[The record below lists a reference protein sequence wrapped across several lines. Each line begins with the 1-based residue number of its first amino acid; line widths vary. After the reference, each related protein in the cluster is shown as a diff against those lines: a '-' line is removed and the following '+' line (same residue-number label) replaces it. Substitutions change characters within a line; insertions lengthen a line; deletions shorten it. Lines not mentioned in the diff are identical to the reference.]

1 MQEFCND
8 IEIVDEEI
16 TREYLISPACME
28 ELYGLRFNEYEL
40 QLKLIEYTD
49 KAKEFKIPGWRKLFT
64 SYCKSVQVEQNTYN
78 LGNLIEFKG
87 QPLEL
92 KCGEWEANDGGISKM
107 VGEYPVE
114 ACCHPIMPVERLV
127 NIDTGT
133 EKMRIAFKKGHMWR
147 NLIADKKTIASTQ
160 AILELANNG
169 IAVNSENAKY
179 LIKYLHDIE
188 HLNYSIIPERK
199 SVGRLGWI
207 EDYGFSPFIEDVAFD
222 GEAQYKSFFE
232 SVKQNG
238 DFDRWLELTKSIRT
252 GKYPARIILAASF
265 ASVLVKPMQKL
276 PFFVHLWGGTE
287 VGKAQP
293 LDTKIITPNGY
304 KLMGDIVVNDLVIGS
319 DGKPHKV
326 IGIYP
331 QGKKEVYELSFS
343 DGTTTKCCKEHLW
356 TVTTR
361 TRRNH
366 KRGYTVLSLE
376 EMLKRP
382 IKGSKGY
389 TYRIPVCKP
398 VEYDSAEMP
407 YIPPYVMGALI
418 GDGCLTLKQNP
429 ANGTRTIY
437 FSNTEED
444 VIQRVE
450 ADLAK
455 INVVLRRNTYT
466 QCQYT
471 AAGDGNAM
479 LKNEIMRIGLNC
491 KSAERFIPQCYK
503 KTSIQGRRELLA
515 GLFDT
520 DGSISDTN
528 GSYVYATKSIQL
540 AHDVQELCRSLGYRA
555 TVRNHSRQNEY
566 SVCIMTDEAIYYSEK
581 HKQRHQLHIDKRQRS
596 EDKQSMAIVSVKR
609 LDSVE
614 CQCIMVDS
622 EEHTYLCDDFIVTHN
637 TVGLML
643 AASVWAN
650 PEVGRY
656 IHSFNS
662 TAVGREKSA
671 AFVNSL
677 PLILDEL
684 QVAKSD
690 KGQFDRDI
698 YSLSEGTGRTRG
710 TRNGGIEKNST
721 WANCI
726 LTNGEMPITNS
737 ASGGGAVNRIL
748 EIECK
753 EKLFDNPQTVADTVR
768 ENYGFAGK
776 MFIESLNKDE
786 TKAVFDGFYSDLIKN
801 DTTEKQAMAAALVLT
816 ADTLAT
822 EYIFQDGQALTEENI
837 VEFLSSAEAVSV
849 NARGY
854 QYILE
859 WISKNRLKLCGSSD
873 RIEVL
878 GKLNDTDCYI
888 MASVFN
894 SICEEGG
901 FSTRPLLSYMKEKG
915 LIETERG
922 RNQVNYRVNGITQRC
937 IKILLPDGSGN
948 IETDLPW

>member
-1 MQEFCND
+1 MQEYCND
-8 IEIVDEEI
+8 VEIVDDMEI

-40 QLKLIEYTD
+40 QVKLIEYTD

-238 DFDRWLELTKSIRT
+238 DFDRWLELTKSIRK

-287 VGKAQP
+287 VGK
-293 LDTKIITPNGY
+293 
-304 KLMGDIVVNDLVIGS
+304 
-319 DGKPHKV
+319 
-326 IGIYP
+326 
-331 QGKKEVYELSFS
+331 
-343 DGTTTKCCKEHLW
+343 
-356 TVTTR
+356 
-361 TRRNH
+361 
-366 KRGYTVLSLE
+366 
-376 EMLKRP
+376 
-382 IKGSKGY
+382 
-389 TYRIPVCKP
+389 
-398 VEYDSAEMP
+398 
-407 YIPPYVMGALI
+407 
-418 GDGCLTLKQNP
+418 
-429 ANGTRTIY
+429 
-437 FSNTEED
+437 
-444 VIQRVE
+444 
-450 ADLAK
+450 
-455 INVVLRRNTYT
+455 
-466 QCQYT
+466 
-471 AAGDGNAM
+471 
-479 LKNEIMRIGLNC
+479 
-491 KSAERFIPQCYK
+491 
-503 KTSIQGRRELLA
+503 
-515 GLFDT
+515 
-520 DGSISDTN
+520 
-528 GSYVYATKSIQL
+528 
-540 AHDVQELCRSLGYRA
+540 
-555 TVRNHSRQNEY
+555 
-566 SVCIMTDEAIYYSEK
+566 
-581 HKQRHQLHIDKRQRS
+581 
-596 EDKQSMAIVSVKR
+596 
-609 LDSVE
+609 
-614 CQCIMVDS
+614 
-622 EEHTYLCDDFIVTHN
+622 

-650 PEVGRY
+650 PEMGRY
-656 IHSFNS
+656 IHTFNS
-662 TAVGREKSA
+662 TSIGKEMSA

-677 PLILDEL
+677 PLIMDEL
-684 QVAKSD
+684 QIVKNRGNQD
-690 KGQFDRDI
+690 EDI
-698 YSLSEGTGRTRG
+698 YKLSEGVGRMRSNKG
-710 TRNGGIEKNST
+710 LGINKTTT

-726 LTNGEMPITNS
+726 LTSGEMPITNS

-776 MFIESLNKDE
+776 MFIETLNTDE
-786 TKAVFDGFYSDLIKN
+786 ARAVFDGFYSDLIKN